1 MNSKPPNVTFSVMQ
15 TNTLQLNLSKVPEA
29 PKKPVP
35 EKKVPAAVP
44 KKEKVPPGIL
54 GFALFLNNVRL
65 FPS

>member
-1 MNSKPPNVTFSVMQ
+1 MQ